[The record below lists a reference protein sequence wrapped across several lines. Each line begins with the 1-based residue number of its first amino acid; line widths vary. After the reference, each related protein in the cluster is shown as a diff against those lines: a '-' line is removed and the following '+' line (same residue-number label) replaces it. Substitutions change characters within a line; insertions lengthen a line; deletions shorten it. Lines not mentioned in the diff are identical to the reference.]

1 MSRFRTN
8 KERQSDIKING
19 GKIGDKKR
27 EKKKDSGMSFSVVC
41 KELLIQ
47 DCLISIDKIR
57 QSLSCNML

>member
-27 EKKKDSGMSFSVVC
+27 KKKDSGMS
-41 KELLIQ
+41 
-47 DCLISIDKIR
+47 
-57 QSLSCNML
+57 LSSAKNS